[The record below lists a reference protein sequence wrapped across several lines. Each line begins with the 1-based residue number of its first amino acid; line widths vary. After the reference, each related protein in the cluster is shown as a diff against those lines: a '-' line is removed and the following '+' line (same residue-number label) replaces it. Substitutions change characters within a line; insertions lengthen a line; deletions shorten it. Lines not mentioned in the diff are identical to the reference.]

1 MDKPIGRNFSSSYL
15 YGKTNYEK
23 NIFNFIMSGEEID
36 KESTAFE
43 DIIFDFKKRQITS
56 DLLNVLKDKRVI
68 LKIAGTPLPKAFKV
82 LYARDPRDKKL
93 KVFID
98 VTDIMQ
104 FKNGMYSC
112 RSIDLLIAHVISAHM
127 QLVYFEQP
135 TRLTSNMTIVS
146 TATGAFADLFVYIL
160 DYLRINGI
168 SAHKKQMTYL
178 AATYF
183 QYHLLGRELNQSTKI
198 ISLKLSG
205 LTEREAAVVD
215 MRLNPDEL
223 ESIDSFIAA
232 IGRILGSG
240 ELTLEVFID
249 KWASI
254 FGPGTYFAPELYIA
268 FSSMLT
274 DAYVGCYNNN
284 QKTIEK
290 VAGRNMVSYV
300 NALLKV
306 NGDLI

>member
-23 NIFNFIMSGEEID
+23 NIFNFIMSGDEID

-43 DIIFDFKKRQITS
+43 DIIFDFKKRQIS
-56 DLLNVLKDKRVI
+56 SNLLNTLMDKRVI

-98 VTDIMQ
+98 VTDIMI

-112 RSIDLLIAHVISAHM
+112 RSIDLLIAHAISAHM
-127 QLVYFEQP
+127 QLIYFESP

-146 TATGAFADLFVYIL
+146 TATAAFADLFVYIL

-183 QYHLLGRELNQSTKI
+183 QYNLLGRELNQSAKI
-198 ISLKLSG
+198 IALKISG

-215 MRLNPDEL
+215 MRLDPNDL
-223 ESIDSFIAA
+223 ESIDVFIAA
-232 IGRILGSG
+232 IAKLLSSS

-254 FGPGTYFAPELYIA
+254 FGPGTYFAPELFIA

-300 NALLKV
+300 NALLKI